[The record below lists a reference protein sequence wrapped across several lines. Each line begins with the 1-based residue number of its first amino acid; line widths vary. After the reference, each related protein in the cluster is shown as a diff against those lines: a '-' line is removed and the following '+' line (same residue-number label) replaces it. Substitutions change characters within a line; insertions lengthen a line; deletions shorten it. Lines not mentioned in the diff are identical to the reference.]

1 MTWFCYLLFSENT
14 RRTYIGARG
23 RASVIASAAVVTTGR
38 RATETAIAPRDRPTG
53 TRRRASSNP
62 AKSRATSILY
72 SLVLSSRH

>member
-62 AKSRATSILY
+62 AKSRATSILDP
-72 SLVLSSRH
+72 